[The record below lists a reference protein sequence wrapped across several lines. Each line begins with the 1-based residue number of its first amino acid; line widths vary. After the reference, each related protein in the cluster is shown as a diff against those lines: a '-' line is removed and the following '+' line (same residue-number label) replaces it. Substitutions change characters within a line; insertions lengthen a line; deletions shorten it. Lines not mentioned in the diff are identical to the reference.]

1 VGANDFESAP
11 PGTPAQLDEL
21 DLGILAQLQD
31 EGRRSY
37 REIGKRLGVTAA
49 TVRARLLALMEA
61 GVVQVVAVPNPW
73 RLGAGFLAVLALDVD
88 SRHAREAAA
97 LLQERD
103 EVTWLAS
110 CVTGCDVICEV
121 ALEDARAFAH
131 FRETVLAE
139 LPGFRSVE
147 VFLQSEMHKLR
158 YRLSAAARHG
168 AADDPSASA
177 GGERSRRR

>member
-1 VGANDFESAP
+1 VSANDFESGR
-11 PGTPAQLDEL
+11 GTQAGPAQLDDL

-73 RLGAGFLAVLALDVD
+73 RLGAGFLAVLALDVE

-97 LLQERD
+97 HLQERD
-103 EVTWLAS
+103 EVTWLAT

-121 ALEDARAFAH
+121 ALGDPKEFAR
-131 FRETVLAE
+131 FREDVLAA

-158 YRLSAAARHG
+158 YRLGTGSRSG
-168 AADDPSASA
+168 AADDPPAASA
-177 GGERSRRR
+177 AAG

>member
-1 VGANDFESAP
+1 MGVNDFESAGP
-11 PGTPAQLDEL
+11 SAPAQLDEL
-21 DLGILAQLQD
+21 DLGILAELQD
-31 EGRRSY
+31 DGRRSY

-61 GVVQVVAVPNPW
+61 QVVQVVAVPNPW
-73 RLGAGFLAVLALDVD
+73 RLGSGFLAVLALGVD

-97 LLQERD
+97 RLQDRD
-103 EVTWLAS
+103 EVTWLAT

-121 ALEDARAFAH
+121 ALEDAKDFAR
-131 FRETVLAE
+131 FREQVLAT

-158 YRLSAAARHG
+158 YRLGTPAPSRAPG
-168 AADDPSASA
+168 DPPAASA
-177 GGERSRRR
+177 GAS

>member
-1 VGANDFESAP
+1 VGADDFERSALGP
-11 PGTPAQLDEL
+11 PAQLDEL

-37 REIGKRLGVTAA
+37 REIGNRLGVTAA
-49 TVRARLLALMEA
+49 TVRTRLLALMEA
-61 GVVQVVAVPNPW
+61 GVVQIVAVPNPW
-73 RLGAGFLAVLALDVD
+73 RLGAGFLAVLALDVE

-97 LLQERD
+97 RLQERD
-103 EVTWLAS
+103 EVTWLAT

-121 ALEDARAFAH
+121 ALGDAKDFAR
-131 FRETVLAE
+131 FREDVLAA

-158 YRLSAAARHG
+158 YRLG
-168 AADDPSASA
+168 TSA
-177 GGERSRRR
+177 GSRAAQDPPASSAGAR